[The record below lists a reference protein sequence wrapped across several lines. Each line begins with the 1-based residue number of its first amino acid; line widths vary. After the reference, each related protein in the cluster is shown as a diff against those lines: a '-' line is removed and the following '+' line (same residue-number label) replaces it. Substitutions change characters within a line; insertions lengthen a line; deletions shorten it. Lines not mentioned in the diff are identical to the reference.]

1 MDEKLIVNN
10 KKFIATLCKRFLNYE
25 ITDSN
30 FKEGYYE
37 NDDDVFLT
45 YLGNSYVLRYNPIR
59 ERYEIMHRNSKG
71 LSKNKTSYH
80 RELEELSLSTII
92 YKLSTRHNPKDMVN
106 KELLKNR
113 GLKLD

>member
-1 MDEKLIVNN
+1 MNDRMIINN
-10 KKFIATLCKRFLNYE
+10 QDKIRNLFLEFMNIE
-25 ITDSN
+25 LTDSN

-37 NDDDVFLT
+37 NDDVFLT

-59 ERYEIMHRNSKG
+59 ERYEIMHRNSRG